1 MEKNFEITWQ
11 SLWRVVGML
20 ILIGIIY
27 VAFDIWVA
35 VILAIV
41 ISSALDPTV
50 SWLEGKKIPRVVG
63 SILIFLV
70 LVLILALI
78 LYAILPVALTEFAS
92 LLKSIGKV
100 GIPALGLQ
108 DATKLINVINQGL
121 KEVIDVLSSGS
132 ISFVNLVS
140 RVVGGVSLLA
150 SVFIL
155 SLYLTI
161 DRAGVEKFLIA
172 VLPSGYESGVLDV
185 YFKTRKKI
193 GKWLYGQILLS
204 VSIGFAAFIGLWIIG
219 VKYSLVLG
227 ILTGLLEIVPFV
239 GPIVSGTIALLLA
252 FSQSSSAVVY
262 VLLLYLLIHYVE
274 SWFLAPMFMKMT
286 TSLHPAA
293 IVISLLVGARL
304 FGFVGLILAVPLTVM
319 VQELIESWAV
329 EKNKKKT
336 AVQI

>member
-1 MEKNFEITWQ
+1 
-11 SLWRVVGML
+11 ML

-63 SILIFLV
+63 SILIFII

-78 LYAILPVALTEFAS
+78 LYAILPVALTEFSS

-108 DATKLINVINQGL
+108 EATKLINVINQGL

-132 ISFVNLVS
+132 VSFVNLVS

-155 SLYLTI
+155 SFYLTI

-172 VLPSGYESGVLDV
+172 VLPSGYESGILDV

-193 GKWLYGQILLS
+193 GKWLYGQLFLS
-204 VSIGFAAFIGLWIIG
+204 ASIGLAAFIGLWIIG

-227 ILTGLLEIVPFV
+227 ILTGLLEIVPYV
-239 GPIVSGTIALLLA
+239 GPIVSGAIALLLA
-252 FSQSSSAVVY
+252 YSQSSSAVVY
-262 VLLLYLLIHYVE
+262 VFLLYILLHYVE

-319 VQELIESWAV
+319 VQELIESWAA
-329 EKNKKKT
+329 EKSRKKA
-336 AVQI
+336 AVQV

>member
-1 MEKNFEITWQ
+1 MEKSFEITWQ
-11 SLWRVVGML
+11 SLWRVLGML
-20 ILIGIIY
+20 ILVGIVY
-27 VAFDIWVA
+27 YAFDIWVA
-35 VILAIV
+35 VLLSIV

-50 SWLEGKKIPRVVG
+50 SWLEGKKIPRTAG
-63 SILIFLV
+63 AILIFV
-70 LVLILALI
+70 VLILVVALI
-78 LYAILPVALTEFAS
+78 LYAIIPVALTQFAS

-108 DATKLINVINQGL
+108 EATKLINVINQGL

-132 ISFVNLVS
+132 ISFINLVS
-140 RVVGGVSLLA
+140 RIVGGVSLMA

-239 GPIVSGTIALLLA
+239 GPIVSGAIALLLA

-329 EKNKKKT
+329 EKNKKKA